1 MLWSICGGII
11 ILGLGV
17 FILLKPHLVWKLTEE
32 WKSYRAD
39 EPSDLYLISAKI
51 GGSLFVVLGVIM
63 IILPL
68 ILE

>member
-1 MLWSICGGII
+1 MLWSICSGII
-11 ILGLGV
+11 ILALGI
-17 FILLKPHLVWKLTEE
+17 FIFLNPHLVWKLTEE

-39 EPSDLYLISAKI
+39 EPSDLYLKSTKI
-51 GGSLFVVLGVIM
+51 GGILFALLGVIM